1 MAQSS
6 SSSSGSGSS
15 LGPGPGSGS
24 DTGPGKDLSHA
35 IAGFHPA
42 SRAWFEGKF
51 GTPTPAQA
59 EAWAH
64 ISAGRH
70 TLIAAPTGSGKTLA
84 AFYAAIDA
92 LLKRGQAQQLGE
104 GVQIIYVSPLKALS
118 NDIRKNL
125 EEPLDGI
132 AEQLHLQGQAPV
144 DIRIAVRSGDTPPSE
159 RARMAKKPP
168 HILVTTPESLYLLLT
183 SASGRA
189 MLATARSLIVDEIHA
204 LLGDKRGSHL
214 ALSMERLEHLIMSRG
229 GEPLQR
235 IGLSATQKPIELVA
249 RYLVGSSA
257 DEKIDTKPNKATS
270 NGNGNEEATV
280 PPCEIVDSG
289 FRRELD
295 LRIEVPS
302 SPLSAL
308 MSNEVWDE
316 LYTRLVDLINS
327 HDTTL
332 VFVNT
337 RRLSERLA
345 LALAERLGDDVV
357 CSHHG
362 SMSKDHR
369 HSAEQRL
376 KAGKLKVLV
385 ATASMELGI
394 DVGSVDLVVQ
404 FSSPKSIATYLQRV
418 GRSGHSI
425 HGTPKGILFPL
436 TRDDLIEA
444 AAMLRSIR
452 QGELDAIV
460 MPEKPLDILA
470 QQIVAEVSAQ
480 VHDTGRE
487 PTATSVEEKGLEAES
502 EIAEPLQRYTAPLS
516 TALLP
521 ERRESDAQGGADP
534 RAESEVQ
541 NGNESGEPT
550 TEPTVFQPL
559 DQALAAMHARNGNSR
574 SKDAP
579 TDALAVTPAPAEV
592 REQSLAQA
600 RANLGIKA
608 KPKRQKYPRRT
619 RQPADSGQSQ
629 DQDKLDEQKGFAG
642 SAVSDVGVPEAS
654 STPDPVQLAQNLAA
668 KVLGAGVSNAVQ
680 DSHFN
685 EANEP
690 QTLNAA
696 VRHASEEI
704 VPEEHAAE
712 AAASAKSL
720 HELSST
726 ETKARETGAKETELE
741 EPGVKQRSA
750 QETSAQEPD
759 ANETNAKETT
769 HSLSPTAAAS
779 SKNIQQVLK
788 RQGDFAGR
796 LGAEKSMSESSAAE
810 FIQTENNIAEDS
822 KVQAAFPL
830 EEPAIAPDTES
841 ACLTTQAQ
849 LDEDDALDSWG
860 IDELYQLV
868 TRAYPYRDLTLE
880 EFEQTLQMVAEGYTS
895 RRGKRGAHLHL
906 DAINRR
912 LRPRR
917 GANLISLTNGGAI
930 PDMFD
935 YQVVLDPEDTVVGS
949 LNEDFAID
957 SLPGDVFTL
966 GTHAWQIIRV
976 DGLKVRVRDAQG
988 MSPTVPFWFGEG
1000 PGRTVELSTAVSD
1013 FRRSVGDKILDESP
1027 AAAVSWCRESI
1038 GLPSSAATQI
1048 VDYLQGGMNA
1058 LGAMPTRETIVMERF
1073 FDEVG
1078 DMHVVIHSPF
1088 GSRINRGW
1096 GLALR
1101 KRFCKSFNFELQ
1113 AAANE
1118 DSIVI
1123 SLGSVHSF
1131 PLDDVFRYLQTTTVR
1146 DVLIQALLD
1155 SPMFEVRWRWN
1166 ATRSLAIQRNRSGKR
1181 VPPQFQ
1187 RMDAEDLIAHVFPD
1201 QIACAENLTGRR
1213 DVPEHPLIDQTIH
1226 DCLTEAM
1233 DIDALI
1239 ELIGKVER
1247 QELTLIAKD
1256 LREPSPF
1263 AQEIIN
1269 ARPYAFLDD
1278 APAEERR
1285 TNAIRNRSWA
1295 DPAEAKDYSLLDT
1308 DAIARV
1314 REEAWPLVH
1323 NAEELHDALQTLGY
1337 VTAAEFADH
1346 SYERWRDGLEKQG
1359 RLQQLSSHGQG
1370 LYFASEDLP
1379 RFKALFPEECVGL
1392 VLPAFLEGVELEPE
1406 AALRD
1411 LLRGRLEGLGPV
1423 TAARLAGEL
1432 CLSVAKIEA
1441 ALTALEVEGFVFQG
1455 QFTRGGQQ
1463 SELEWCE
1470 RRLLQ
1475 RIHRYTIE
1483 SHRKAIKPVS
1493 LQTFA
1498 LYLFEHHGVSP
1509 VREDVVETAERDAAA
1524 MQRLVA
1530 APHRK
1535 KESAYYP
1542 EAPGPRLAP
1551 ALDGQTQLQ
1560 HTLAL
1565 LDGLSAPAANWESD
1579 LYPSRVA
1586 DYDPGWLDVLCIS
1599 GRVSWGRTVQ
1609 ASAAQK
1615 ALHKGKSGPVKT
1627 TPIAIMSRANL
1638 DLWQALAREQ
1648 LRQLKEPGRRSRIKQ
1663 GAQANAKA
1671 KSQAEVSAEAAEAAP
1686 RFSALGLRI
1695 ESDLVN
1701 HGASFFDQILSRTG
1715 LLKAQLEEGLAE
1727 LVGGGRVTSDSFTG
1741 LRALLTPAKKASGR
1755 RRGRSPMFGIEDA
1768 GRWSLIDTF
1777 QVSNADLEPQSSA
1790 QRAQDLA
1797 SSESH
1802 RLSAGTGWN
1811 ALDDEQLERL
1821 IAIYLNRWGVL
1832 FRGILEREMLAP
1844 PWRVLLRVLRR
1855 MELRGSVRGG
1865 RFVAGVGGEQFAFQE
1880 SVDGLRKKAKSLQAE
1895 GSAQPVY
1902 HSLAASDPLNLLNLI
1917 MPKRKLAKLLNNRV
1931 LFEDGVPIAVVEAGE
1946 VKFLREVP
1954 AQRQWALQQALVQ
1967 KHFPPRLRS
1976 YLGSGKTKLTAH

>member
-1 MAQSS
+1 MAQTS
-6 SSSSGSGSS
+6 SSSSGSSSSSS
-15 LGPGPGSGS
+15 LGSGSGSCPGS
-24 DTGPGKDLSHA
+24 DTGLGKDLSQA

-51 GTPTPAQA
+51 GAPTPAQA

-132 AEQLHLQGQAPV
+132 AEQLHLQGQTPV

-214 ALSMERLEHLIMSRG
+214 ALSMERLDHLIMSRG

-257 DEKIDTKPNKATS
+257 GGKPNKATS
-270 NGNGNEEATV
+270 NGNLSKEDTEL
-280 PPCEIVDSG
+280 PCEIVDSG

-327 HDTTL
+327 HETTL

-487 PTATSVEEKGLEAES
+487 PSATSAEEKELKTES
-502 EIAEPLQRYTAPLS
+502 EIAEPLQRYSAPIATPQLSTSSLATTPLS
-516 TALLP
+516 TALPP
-521 ERRESDAQGGADP
+521 ERCESDAQGGANP
-534 RAESEVQ
+534 LAESALQ

-559 DQALAAMHARNGNSR
+559 DQALTAMRARNGNSI
-574 SKDAP
+574 SKDAL
-579 TDALAVTPAPAEV
+579 TNALAVTPAPAEV

-619 RQPADSGQSQ
+619 RQPAYSGQSQ

-642 SAVSDVGVPEAS
+642 SAVSNAGVPEVS

-668 KVLGAGVSNAVQ
+668 KVLGAEKSI
-680 DSHFN
+680 
-685 EANEP
+685 
-690 QTLNAA
+690 
-696 VRHASEEI
+696 SE
-704 VPEEHAAE
+704 
-712 AAASAKSL
+712 
-720 HELSST
+720 
-726 ETKARETGAKETELE
+726 
-741 EPGVKQRSA
+741 
-750 QETSAQEPD
+750 
-759 ANETNAKETT
+759 
-769 HSLSPTAAAS
+769 SPTAES
-779 SKNIQQVLK
+779 IQ
-788 RQGDFAGR
+788 
-796 LGAEKSMSESSAAE
+796 
-810 FIQTENNIAEDS
+810 IENSTAEDS
-822 KVQAAFPL
+822 KVQTAFPL
-830 EEPAIAPDTES
+830 EEPAITPDTES
-841 ACLTTQAQ
+841 VSLTTQAH
-849 LDEDDALDSWG
+849 LDEDEALDSWC

-1027 AAAVSWCRESI
+1027 AAAVNWCRESI

-1131 PLDDVFRYLQTTTVR
+1131 PLDDVFRYLQTKTVR

-1295 DPAEAKDYSLLDT
+1295 DPAEAKDYSLLDA

-1379 RFKALFPEECVGL
+1379 RFKALFPEECAGL

-1423 TAARLAGEL
+1423 TAAKLAGEL

-1483 SHRKAIKPVS
+1483 SHRKAIKPAS

-1509 VREDVVETAERDAAA
+1509 VREDVVETAERDAEA

-1542 EAPGPRLAP
+1542 EAPSPRLAP

-1663 GAQANAKA
+1663 GAQAKAKA
-1671 KSQAEVSAEAAEAAP
+1671 KSQAEVSAEAVEAAP

-1777 QVSNADLEPQSSA
+1777 QVYNADLEPKSSA

-1895 GSAQPVY
+1895 GSSQPVY